1 MLALVYNHFH
11 SGQHYHYVL
20 LFVALTCS
28 SVPLSSPVLAYIAGN
43 LMAKTNAS
51 VNFTLVYVLIKPHS
65 FVEKDLIYVKI
76 DLFGRI
82 CTRYK

>member
-1 MLALVYNHFH
+1 M
-11 SGQHYHYVL
+11 
-20 LFVALTCS
+20 
-28 SVPLSSPVLAYIAGN
+28 PLSSPVLAYIAGN

-51 VNFTLVYVLIKPHS
+51 VNFTLVFVLIKPHS